1 MRAECLHDTASKKAH
16 FIRTHIDST
25 VGQTVQEEMLD
36 FLQKESMMAP
46 NQVRRVWV
54 GLLGG
59 DVLLADTDE
68 VVQLSHGEEV
78 AEHTDDMVLDR
89 VEVHAWSI
97 IRMHGLGFVA
107 KSDVVRLCVNV

>member
-1 MRAECLHDTASKKAH
+1 MRAERLHDAARKETH

-25 VGQTVQEEMLD
+25 AGQTVQEEMLD
-36 FLQKESMMAP
+36 FVQKESMFVP
-46 NQVRRVWV
+46 SHLGRVWV

-59 DVLLADTDE
+59 DILLAETDE

-78 AEHTDDMVLDR
+78 AEHADDMALDR
-89 VEVHAWSI
+89 VKVHARSV

-107 KSDVVRLCVNV
+107 KSDVVCLCVNV